1 MRALGYIP
9 DPPKGVN
16 ERPDFDAALRFD
28 RFSPPSSA
36 DLTSRVVEVLDQG
49 RLGSCVAQ
57 AALQAIR
64 IRDKIER
71 VNAVPPLGSRL
82 FLYYL
87 SRATHHATGYDTG
100 TNLRSAFGALARFGV
115 PPEDAWAYDDT
126 PGPGA
131 PFTRMPSS
139 DAFRRAYDARRV
151 IRYERIYDVGTER
164 LDLLRRAI
172 SDGHPV
178 CFGLDVTAD
187 FVEERF
193 DPSVPLPPFESRRI
207 GGHAMVLVGYDPDGF
222 LALNSWGQRWGV
234 GGTCRLSNELVRSQ
248 LRDLWT
254 VHAGAMP

>member
-28 RFSPPSSA
+28 RFTPPSSA

-64 IRDKIER
+64 IRDQIER
-71 VNAVPPLGSRL
+71 VNAEPPLGSRL

-100 TNLRSAFGALARFGV
+100 TNYRSAFGALARFGV
-115 PPEDAWAYDDT
+115 PPEDAWPYDDKR
-126 PGPGA
+126 GPGA
-131 PFTRMPSS
+131 AFMRMPPG
-139 DAFRRAYDARRV
+139 DAFRRAFDARRT
-151 IRYERIYDVGTER
+151 IRYERIYDVGDTR
-164 LDLLRRAI
+164 LDLLRRAL
-172 SDGHPV
+172 SDGFPV
-178 CFGLDVTAD
+178 CFGLDVT
-187 FVEERF
+187 ERF
-193 DPSVPLPPFESRRI
+193 IEGKFDPAAPIEPFEQKRV
-207 GGHAMVLVGYDPDGF
+207 GGHAMVLVGYRPSGF
-222 LALNSWGQRWGV
+222 VALNSWGRGWGEA
-234 GGTCRLSNELVRSQ
+234 GTCLLSNQLVRSQ
-248 LRDLWT
+248 LRDLWV